1 MHLEKDASVTI
12 HHRNLQNVAIEIFK
26 VKNKLCPEIIQSLFS
41 QIDTKT
47 RSNATFHRPNVN
59 TVRMGE
65 LSLRYFG
72 PIVWDIMLPQS
83 LKEISDLNKFKQE
96 VRVWTP
102 ENCVC
107 RLCKEYIAGLGFVTL
122 YE

>member
-1 MHLEKDASVTI
+1 M
-12 HHRNLQNVAIEIFK
+12 
-26 VKNKLCPEIIQSLFS
+26 FS

-72 PIVWDIMLPQS
+72 PIVWDIMLPRS
-83 LKEISDLNKFKQE
+83 LKDISDLNKFKQE
-96 VRVWTP
+96 IRVWTP
-102 ENCVC
+102 KNCVC
-107 RLCKEYIAGLGFVTL
+107 RLCKEYIAGLGFVTQ

>member
-1 MHLEKDASVTI
+1 M
-12 HHRNLQNVAIEIFK
+12 
-26 VKNKLCPEIIQSLFS
+26 
-41 QIDTKT
+41 

-59 TVRMGE
+59 TVRKGE

-72 PIVWDIMLPQS
+72 PIVWDTMLPQT

-96 VRVWTP
+96 IRAWVP

-107 RLCKEYIAGLGFVTL
+107 RLCKEYVAGLGFVTL